1 MLRAFAMLIVFFG
14 CAFLGSRAS
23 SGLRLRRDTLRAM
36 IGCINRLSIWMEYAQ
51 EPLSTLARR
60 AKSEETAIFWD
71 TFSKKLKNA
80 GDVELA
86 WQQAMEYAR
95 EQDAGF
101 AALENAELNALYE
114 YAQGLGK
121 SDGKSQAKNAA
132 LLQQWLEELCTQAQA
147 AYGSKGRM
155 YRSVGILTGLA
166 AAILLW

>member
-1 MLRAFAMLIVFFG
+1 MLRTFAMLIVFFG

-51 EPLSTLARR
+51 EPLYKLARR
-60 AKSEETAIFWD
+60 AKSDETAIFWEA
-71 TFSKKLKNA
+71 FSKKLKSA

-86 WQQAMEYAR
+86 WQQAMDHAR
-95 EQDAGF
+95 GQDTGF
-101 AALENAELNALYE
+101 AALEEEELNALYE

-121 SDGKSQAKNAA
+121 SDGKSQAKNTS
-132 LLQQWLEELCTQAQA
+132 LLQQRLEELCTQAQNV
-147 AYGSKGRM
+147 YGSKGRM
-155 YRSVGILTGLA
+155 YRSLGILTGLA